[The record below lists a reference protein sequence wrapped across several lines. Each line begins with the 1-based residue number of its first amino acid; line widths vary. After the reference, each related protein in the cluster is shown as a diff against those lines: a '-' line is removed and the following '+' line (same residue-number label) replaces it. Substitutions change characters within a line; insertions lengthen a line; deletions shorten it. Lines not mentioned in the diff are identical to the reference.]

1 MEIRKSSRLLAC
13 ACLLALTLLSGCGS
27 SSSTAAIPTTTQIF
41 FAHGAIF
48 GNNSTVKTMGYNG
61 FGQLGIGTL
70 VSNPVATAVPNLGR
84 MSGFSVGGDHTLAFS
99 FTNLSSVYAWG
110 SNYHGQIGHGPIG
123 NPITTTGSTAYSAT
137 PVKVALHG
145 SQPGLVTG
153 VAAGAFH
160 SVAVMDGKVF
170 SWGYNGFGQLGT
182 GQTLLADSTEP
193 TQVTVD
199 YQGAPLNS
207 VQQVAV
213 GGGHTLALSTDGVTV
228 YAWGANNFGQLGS
241 NPLNLNNITNQAPT
255 PVSGLVDPVTHL
267 PVKILQIAAAGSNS
281 YALDENH
288 HVWAWGYNGMGQLAK
303 SPTDIAAVGTTP
315 AVVATPYSFTPVMVL
330 KADGTTPLVAT
341 KIAAGLD
348 HVLALVSDGTVWAW
362 GFNQLGSLGN
372 NTIISS
378 SVPVQVL
385 KSVNPNQALTGVTD
399 IEAYGNSS
407 LARVGAN
414 PGAWWG
420 WGDNGFGQLGFPV
433 SNTTVGF
440 QLLPVPVQVSP

>member
-1 MEIRKSSRLLAC
+1 MEIRKSTGLLAC
-13 ACLLALTLLSGCGS
+13 AGLLVTALLSGCGG
-27 SSSTAAIPTTTQIF
+27 SSTTNVIPTTTQIF

-48 GNNSTVKTMGYNG
+48 GNNSTVMTMGYNG
-61 FGQLGIGTL
+61 FGQLGINSL

-110 SNYHGQIGHGPIG
+110 SNYHGQIGGSVV
-123 NPITTTGSTAYSAT
+123 TTGSTAYSPT
-137 PVKVALHG
+137 PLRVPLHG
-145 SQPGLVTG
+145 QPGSITTGTVTS

-160 SVAVMDGKVF
+160 SLAAVDGTVF
-170 SWGYNGFGQLGT
+170 AWGYNQFGQLGT
-182 GQTLLADSTEP
+182 GQALLADSTIP

-199 YQGAPLNS
+199 PLGLAILNN
-207 VQQVAV
+207 VAQVAA
-213 GGGHTLALSTDGVTV
+213 GGGHSLGLTKSDGITPGGNV
-228 YAWGANNFGQLGS
+228 YAWGLNNFGQLGS
-241 NPLNLNNITNQAPT
+241 NPLNINNSDNPT
-255 PVSGLVDPVTHL
+255 PTLVSGLPVG
-267 PVKILQIAAAGSNS
+267 KIMQIVAAGSNS
-281 YALDENH
+281 YARDSDG
-288 HVWAWGYNGMGQLAK
+288 HVWAWGYNNMGQLAK
-303 SPTDIAAVGTTP
+303 SPTDIAAVGNTP
-315 AVVATPYSFTPVMVL
+315 AVVGTPYSFTPVMVL
-330 KADGTTPLVAT
+330 DANGAPLVAS

-348 HVLALVSDGTVWAW
+348 HVLALVPAGGGTVWAW
-362 GFNQLGSLGN
+362 GFNQLASLGN

-378 SVPVQVL
+378 PVPVQVL
-385 KSVNPNQALTGVTD
+385 KAVGQPLTGVTD

-440 QLLPVPVQVSP
+440 QLLPVLVQGYP